1 MVNSNNTTDPSKMH
15 TLEDFVDVG
24 KASTTIT
31 YYTTSILDGVNGIN
45 YSINNVVFDY
55 MDELKQL
62 RVPVQLTAAQANYY
76 KYDGVYLLSYDI
88 YKTRDLAYLIMALN
102 GVYNPKDFTMNPL
115 YIVRPSDLSQIL
127 NAICNAEQEYLNI
140 NRAAMGL
147 NR

>member
-1 MVNSNNTTDPSKMH
+1 MANNSTINPYKMH
-15 TLEDFVDVG
+15 TLEDFVDAG
-24 KASTTIT
+24 KASSTIT
-31 YYTTSILDGVNGIN
+31 YYTTSILDGTNGIN

-62 RVPVQLTAAQANYY
+62 KVPVELTPAQANYY

-115 YIVRPSDLSQIL
+115 YIVKPSDLSQLL
-127 NAICNAEQEYLNI
+127 NAICNAEKEYLDL
-140 NRAAMGL
+140 NRTAMGL
-147 NR
+147 SR